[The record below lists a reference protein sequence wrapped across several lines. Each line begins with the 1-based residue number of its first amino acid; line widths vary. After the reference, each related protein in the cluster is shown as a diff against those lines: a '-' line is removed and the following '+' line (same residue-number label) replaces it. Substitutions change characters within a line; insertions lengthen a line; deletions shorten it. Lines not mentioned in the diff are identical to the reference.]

1 MKYIIGLDMGITS
14 VGFATLMLDEK
25 DEPCRI
31 LRMGSRIFE
40 AAENPKDGSSLA
52 TPRRENRSMRRRLRR
67 RRHRKERIKAL
78 IINNG
83 IMTATQIDEIYESK
97 NQLTDIYQIRSE
109 ALDRRLNTEEF
120 VRLLIHLSQR
130 RGFKSNRK
138 ADTQEKNSE
147 AGKLLSAVSA
157 NHQLMEDKGYRTIGE
172 MLYKDEKFAG
182 NKRNKADD
190 YSNTFARSE
199 YEEEIKAIFR
209 SQRELGNPYTTDKLM
224 EDYLAIYLSQ
234 RSFDEGPGGKSPYG
248 GNQIEKRIGKCTL
261 EENEKRAAKATYSF
275 EYFNLLTKVNSIKI
289 ISDSE
294 KRTLSDNERQ
304 AVIQL
309 AFSKNAINYAS
320 LRKTLH
326 MTDSERF
333 NISYS
338 QSDKSADE
346 IEKKTKFAYLTA
358 FHTFKKAYGNAFVDW
373 STEKKNRLAY
383 ALTAYRNDSSIIAY
397 LTDNGFDN
405 TEIEIALTLPAF
417 TKWGN
422 LSEKALY
429 KIIPYLEQGMLY
441 HSACT
446 AAGYNFKADDKCTS
460 MFLPTRAHIPPKHRK
475 SEDQIEAPELDEITN
490 PVVRC
495 AVSQTIKVINALIR
509 ERGESPCFVNIELAR
524 ELSKSKADRD
534 KIEKGQKENQ
544 ANNDRIMERL
554 KKEFGLLSPTGQ
566 DLIKLKLWE
575 EQDGKC
581 PYSQEDIKIKRL
593 FEPGYTEIDHIL
605 PYSLSFDDTYN
616 NKVLV
621 MSSEN
626 QHKGNRIPM
635 QYLEGKR
642 REVFQ
647 IWVENSNLRYRKKRN
662 LLKAT
667 LTDEDLSGFKQRN
680 LQDTQYLSSFML
692 KYLKKYL
699 ALSPNSTGRK
709 NTVQAVNGAATAYM
723 CKRWGIQ
730 KIRENGDTHHAVDA
744 VVIACVTNG
753 MIKRISEYA
762 KYKETKYQNPD
773 TGEYFDVDKRTGE
786 VIDRFPMPYS
796 WFRDELLMRCSEDP
810 SRVLHDKP
818 LPNYATDEQIA
829 PIFVSRMPKHKVKG
843 SAHKETIR
851 KPYEQDGQKYT
862 ISKVPLTSLKL
873 KDGEIENYFNPGS
886 DTILY
891 DALKE
896 RLLSFGGDA
905 KKAFAQPFH
914 KPKSDGTPGPEVKKV
929 KLKKRATLTVPV
941 QQNTAVADNGSMV
954 RVDVFFVE
962 GEGYYLVPIYVAD
975 TVSNTLP
982 NRAIIAGKTYDL
994 WKEMNDQYFIFSLY
1008 PNDMIRV
1015 VSAKDIK
1022 LTIANKES
1030 TLPNS
1035 MTCRETFLY
1044 YKETDISTGAITAVT
1059 HDNTYKRRGLGVK
1072 TLRKIEKYTVD
1083 VLGNIQ
1089 RVKAE
1094 TRTRFQ

>member
-1 MKYIIGLDMGITS
+1 MKYIIGLDMGIAS
-14 VGFATLMLDEK
+14 VGFATMMLDEK

-31 LRMGSRIFE
+31 LRMGSRVFE
-40 AAENPKDGSSLA
+40 AAEHPKDGSSLA
-52 TPRRENRSMRRRLRR
+52 APRRENRSMRRRLRR
-67 RRHRKERIKAL
+67 KRHRKERIRSL
-78 IINNG
+78 IVDNG
-83 IMTATQIDEIYESK
+83 IMTLEKIDGIYVAK
-97 NQLTDIYQIRSE
+97 NPLTDIYQIRAE
-109 ALDRRLNTEEF
+109 ALDRCLSVEEF

-138 ADTQEKNSE
+138 VDAQEKKSE
-147 AGKLLSAVSA
+147 AGKLLTAVSA
-157 NHQLMEDKGYRTIGE
+157 NHQLMTEKGYRTIGE
-172 MLYKDEKFAG
+172 MLYRDKKFFEC
-182 NKRNKADD
+182 KRNKADD

-209 SQRELGNPYTTDKLM
+209 SQQGLGNPYATDKLM

-234 RSFDEGPGGKSPYG
+234 RSFDEGPGGESPYG
-248 GNQIEKRIGKCTL
+248 GNQIEKMIGKCTL
-261 EENEKRAAKATYSF
+261 EPSEKRAAKATYSF

-289 ISDSE
+289 ISDRE
-294 KRTLSDNERQ
+294 KRTLSDGERQ

-320 LRKTLH
+320 LRKTIH

-338 QSDKSADE
+338 QSDKTADE
-346 IEKKTKFAYLTA
+346 IEKKTKFTYLTA
-358 FHTFKKAYGNAFVDW
+358 FHTFKKAYGKAFVDW
-373 STEKKNRLAY
+373 PTEKKNRLAY
-383 ALTAYRNDSSIIAY
+383 ALTAYRNDSSIITY
-397 LTDNGFDN
+397 LTDNGFDK
-405 TEIEIALTLPAF
+405 TEIEIALTLPTF

-422 LSEKALY
+422 LSEKALN
-429 KIIPYLEQGMLY
+429 KIIPYLEQGKLY
-441 HSACT
+441 HEACT
-446 AAGYNFKADDKCTS
+446 AAGYNFKADDTDKR
-460 MFLPTRAHIPPKHRK
+460 MYLPAH
-475 SEDQIEAPELDEITN
+475 ETDAPELEDIKN
-490 PVVRC
+490 PVVRR
-495 AVSQTIKVINALIR
+495 AISQTVKVINALIR

-524 ELSKSKADRD
+524 ELSKSRADRN

-575 EQDGKC
+575 EQDGVC
-581 PYSQEDIKIKRL
+581 PYSLQPISIERL
-593 FEPGYTEIDHIL
+593 FEPGYTDIDHII
-605 PYSLSFDDTYN
+605 PYSLCFDDTYN

-626 QHKGNRIPM
+626 RQKSNRIPM
-635 QYLEGKR
+635 QYLEGKC
-642 REVFQ
+642 REDFQ

-662 LLKAT
+662 LLKET
-667 LTDEDLSGFKQRN
+667 LSDDDLSGFKKRN
-680 LQDTQYLSSFML
+680 LQDTQYLSSFMM

-709 NTVQAVNGAATAYM
+709 NTIQAVKGSATAYM
-723 CKRWGIQ
+723 RKRWGIQ

-744 VVIACVTNG
+744 VVIACVTSG

-786 VIDRFPMPYS
+786 VINRFPMPYS

-810 SRVLHDKP
+810 SRILHEKP

-862 ISKVPLTSLKL
+862 ISKAPLTSLKL

-886 DTILY
+886 DTLLY

-896 RLLSFGGDA
+896 RLLAFNGDA
-905 KKAFAQPFH
+905 KKAFAEPFR
-914 KPKSDGTPGPEVKKV
+914 KPKSDGSPGPIVKKI
-929 KLKKRATLTVPV
+929 KLKEKATLTVPV

-954 RVDVFFVE
+954 RVDVFYVE

-975 TVSNTLP
+975 TVKKELP
-982 NRAIIAGKTYDL
+982 NRAITRGKEYNQWRVMRDSDFL
-994 WKEMNDQYFIFSLY
+994 FSIY
-1008 PNDMIRV
+1008 PNDLIRFV
-1015 VSAKDIK
+1015 TSAPTTFSLI
-1022 LTIANKES
+1022 NQSS
-1030 TLPNS
+1030 TLAPS
-1035 MTCRETFLY
+1035 KKCSEGYVY
-1044 YKETDISTGAITAVT
+1044 YKSTGISTASFKVVN
-1059 HDNTYKRRGLGVK
+1059 HDNTYQVSSLGIK
-1072 TLRKIEKYTVD
+1072 TLRSLEKYQVD
-1083 VLGNIQ
+1083 VLGNISKIGKEK
-1089 RVKAE
+1089 RMGFK
-1094 TRTRFQ
+1094 

>member
-14 VGFATLMLDEK
+14 VGFATMMLDEK

-52 TPRRENRSMRRRLRR
+52 APRRENRSMRRRLRR
-67 RRHRKERIKAL
+67 KRHRKERIRAL
-78 IINNG
+78 IINND

-147 AGKLLSAVSA
+147 AGKLLTAVSA
-157 NHQLMEDKGYRTIGE
+157 NHKLMEDKGYRTIGE

-182 NKRNKADD
+182 YKRNKADD

-234 RSFDEGPGGKSPYG
+234 RSFDEGPGGNSPYG
-248 GNQIEKRIGKCTL
+248 GNQIEKMIGKCTL

-294 KRTLSDNERQ
+294 KRNLSDNERQ
-304 AVIQL
+304 AIIQL
-309 AFSKNAINYAS
+309 AFSKNAINYSS

-346 IEKKTKFAYLTA
+346 IEKKTKFTYLTA
-358 FHTFKKAYGNAFVDW
+358 FHTFKKAYGNAFAGW
-373 STEKKNRLAY
+373 PTEKKNRLAY
-383 ALTAYRNDSSIIAY
+383 ALTAYRNDSSIITY
-397 LTDNGFDN
+397 LTDNGFDKA
-405 TEIEIALTLPAF
+405 EIEIALTLPTF

-422 LSEKALY
+422 LSEKALN
-429 KIIPYLEQGMLY
+429 KIIPYLEQGKLY
-441 HSACT
+441 HEACT
-446 AAGYNFKADDKCTS
+446 AAGYNFKADDTDKR
-460 MFLPTRAHIPPKHRK
+460 MYLPAHEK
-475 SEDQIEAPELDEITN
+475 EAPELEDIKN
-490 PVVRC
+490 PVVRR

-524 ELSKSKADRD
+524 ELSKSKADRN

-554 KKEFGLLSPTGQ
+554 KKEFGLISPTGQ

-575 EQDGKC
+575 EQDGRC
-581 PYSQEDIKIKRL
+581 PYSQEHIKIERL
-593 FEPGYTEIDHIL
+593 FEPGYTDIDHIL

-626 QHKGNRIPM
+626 RQKGNRIPM

-642 REVFQ
+642 RDDFQ

-662 LLKAT
+662 LLKET
-667 LTDEDLSGFKQRN
+667 LTDDDLSGFKQRN

-699 ALSPNSTGRK
+699 ALSPNSSGRK

-723 CKRWGIQ
+723 RKRWGIQ

-786 VIDRFPMPYS
+786 IIDRFPMPYS

-818 LPNYATDEQIA
+818 LPNYATDEQIT

-886 DTILY
+886 DTLLY

-914 KPKSDGTPGPEVKKV
+914 KPKSDGTPGPVVKKV
-929 KLKKRATLTVPV
+929 KLKERATLSVPV

-975 TVSNTLP
+975 TVKKALP
-982 NRAIIAGKTYDL
+982 YKAIVAHKPSDD
-994 WKEMNDQYFIFSLY
+994 WKDMTEDDFVFSLY
-1008 PNDMIRV
+1008 PNDLVKIRF
-1015 VSAKDIK
+1015 
-1022 LTIANKES
+1022 NKEMKFSLSQKDS
-1030 TLPNS
+1030 TLPKE
-1035 MTCRETFLY
+1035 RYLQEGLFY
-1044 YKETDISTGAITAVT
+1044 YRGTDISSSAISIINQ
-1059 HDNTYKRRGLGVK
+1059 DNTYKIGGLGVK
-1072 TLRKIEKYTVD
+1072 RLPMIEKYQVD
-1083 VLGNIQ
+1083 VLGNTSKIGKES
-1089 RVKAE
+1089 RM
-1094 TRTRFQ
+1094 RFK

>member
-1 MKYIIGLDMGITS
+1 
-14 VGFATLMLDEK
+14 
-25 DEPCRI
+25 
-31 LRMGSRIFE
+31 
-40 AAENPKDGSSLA
+40 
-52 TPRRENRSMRRRLRR
+52 
-67 RRHRKERIKAL
+67 
-78 IINNG
+78 
-83 IMTATQIDEIYESK
+83 MTATQIDEIYESK

-147 AGKLLSAVSA
+147 AGKLLTAVSA

-182 NKRNKADD
+182 YKRNKADD

-209 SQRELGNPYTTDKLM
+209 SQRELGNPYITDKLM
-224 EDYLAIYLSQ
+224 DDYLAIYLSQ
-234 RSFDEGPGGKSPYG
+234 RSFDEGPGGNSPYS
-248 GNQIEKRIGKCTL
+248 GNQIEKMIGKCTL

-294 KRTLSDNERQ
+294 KRTLSDSERQ
-304 AVIQL
+304 AIIQL
-309 AFSKNAINYAS
+309 AFSKNAINYS
-320 LRKTLH
+320 SIRKALH
-326 MTDSERF
+326 LSDSERF

-338 QSDKSADE
+338 QSDKSAEE
-346 IEKKTKFAYLTA
+346 IEKKTKFAYLTS

-373 STEKKNRLAY
+373 PTEKKNRLAY
-383 ALTAYRNDSSIIAY
+383 ALTAYRNDSSIITY
-397 LTDNGFDN
+397 LTDNGFDKA
-405 TEIEIALTLPAF
+405 EIEIALTLPTF

-422 LSEKALY
+422 LSEKALN
-429 KIIPYLEQGMLY
+429 KIIPYLEQGKLY
-441 HSACT
+441 HEACT
-446 AAGYNFKADDKCTS
+446 AAGYNFKADDTDKR
-460 MFLPTRAHIPPKHRK
+460 MYLPAHEK
-475 SEDQIEAPELDEITN
+475 EAPELEDIKN
-490 PVVRC
+490 PVVRR

-524 ELSKSKADRD
+524 ELSKSKADRK

-554 KKEFGLLSPTGQ
+554 KKEFGLLSPTGE

-575 EQDGKC
+575 EQDGIC
-581 PYSQEDIKIKRL
+581 PYSLKRISIERL
-593 FEPGYTEIDHIL
+593 FEPGYTDIDHII
-605 PYSLSFDDTYN
+605 PYSLSFDNTYN

-626 QHKGNRIPM
+626 RQKGNRIPM

-642 REVFQ
+642 RDEFWL
-647 IWVENSNLRYRKKRN
+647 WVDSSNLGRRKKQN
-662 LLKAT
+662 LLRET
-667 LTDEDLSGFKQRN
+667 LTDEDLSGFKKRN

-692 KYLKKYL
+692 KYLKNYL
-699 ALSPNSTGRK
+699 LLAPNSTGRK
-709 NTVQAVNGAATAYM
+709 NTIQAVNGAVTSYM
-723 CKRWGIQ
+723 RKRWGIQ

-753 MIKRISEYA
+753 MIKRVSEYA
-762 KYKETKYQNPD
+762 KYKETEYRNPE
-773 TGEYFDVDKRTGE
+773 TGEYFDVNKMTGE
-786 VIDRFPMPYS
+786 VINHFPTPYK
-796 WFRDELLMRCSEDP
+796 WFRDEVIMRCSEDP
-810 SRVLHDKP
+810 TRVLHEKP
-818 LPNYATDEQIA
+818 LPNYATDEQVA
-829 PIFVSRMPKHKVKG
+829 PIFVSRMPKRKTKG
-843 SAHKETIR
+843 AAHEETIR

-886 DTILY
+886 DTLLY

-914 KPKSDGTPGPEVKKV
+914 KPKSDGTPGPVVKKV
-929 KLKKRATLTVPV
+929 KLRKKATLSVSV

-975 TVSNTLP
+975 TVKKALP
-982 NRAIIAGKTYDL
+982 YKAIVAHKPSDE
-994 WKEMNDQYFIFSLY
+994 WKDMTEDDFVFSLY
-1008 PNDMIRV
+1008 PNDLMKIRF
-1015 VSAKDIK
+1015 
-1022 LTIANKES
+1022 NKEMKFSLSQKDS
-1030 TLPNS
+1030 TLPKE
-1035 MTCRETFLY
+1035 RYLQEGLFY
-1044 YKETDISTGAITAVT
+1044 YRGTNISGANISIIN
-1059 HDNTYKRRGLGVK
+1059 HDNTYTIESLGVK
-1072 TLRKIEKYTVD
+1072 RLPMVEKYQVD
-1083 VLGNIQ
+1083 VLGNTSKIGRER
-1089 RVKAE
+1089 RVGFK
-1094 TRTRFQ
+1094 

>member
-1 MKYIIGLDMGITS
+1 MKYIIGLDMGIAS
-14 VGFATLMLDEK
+14 VGFATMMLDEK

-31 LRMGSRIFE
+31 LRMGSRVFE
-40 AAENPKDGSSLA
+40 AAEHPKDGSSLA
-52 TPRRENRSMRRRLRR
+52 APRRENRSMRRRLRR
-67 RRHRKERIKAL
+67 KRHRKERIRSL
-78 IINNG
+78 IVDNG
-83 IMTATQIDEIYESK
+83 IMTLEKIDGIYDAK
-97 NQLTDIYQIRSE
+97 NPLTDIYQIRAE
-109 ALDRRLNTEEF
+109 ALDRCLSVEEF

-138 ADTQEKNSE
+138 VDAQEKKSE
-147 AGKLLSAVSA
+147 AGKLLTAVSA
-157 NHQLMEDKGYRTIGE
+157 NHQLMTEKGYRTIGE
-172 MLYKDEKFAG
+172 MLYRDKKFFEC
-182 NKRNKADD
+182 KRNKADD

-209 SQRELGNPYTTDKLM
+209 SQQGLGNPYATDKLM

-234 RSFDEGPGGKSPYG
+234 RSFDEGPGGESPYG
-248 GNQIEKRIGKCTL
+248 GNQIEKMIGKCTL
-261 EENEKRAAKATYSF
+261 EPSEKRAAKATYSF

-289 ISDSE
+289 ISDRE
-294 KRTLSDNERQ
+294 KRTLSDGERQ

-320 LRKTLH
+320 LRKTIH

-338 QSDKSADE
+338 QSDKTADE

-358 FHTFKKAYGNAFVDW
+358 FHTFKKAYGKAYVDW
-373 STEKKNRLAY
+373 PTEKKNRLAY
-383 ALTAYRNDSSIIAY
+383 ALTAYRNDSSIITY
-397 LTDNGFDN
+397 LTDNGFDK

-422 LSEKALY
+422 LSEKALN

-441 HSACT
+441 HEACT
-446 AAGYNFKADDKCTS
+446 AAGYNFKADDTDKR
-460 MFLPTRAHIPPKHRK
+460 MYLPAH
-475 SEDQIEAPELDEITN
+475 ETDAPELEDIKN
-490 PVVRC
+490 PVVRR
-495 AVSQTIKVINALIR
+495 AVSQTVKVINALIR

-524 ELSKSKADRD
+524 ELSKSRADRN
-534 KIEKGQKENQ
+534 KIEKGQKENR

-575 EQDGKC
+575 EQDGVC
-581 PYSQEDIKIKRL
+581 PYSLKPISIERL
-593 FEPGYTEIDHIL
+593 FEPGYTDIDHII
-605 PYSLSFDDTYN
+605 PYSLCFDDTYN

-626 QHKGNRIPM
+626 RQKSNRIPI

-642 REVFQ
+642 RDDFR
-647 IWVENSNLRYRKKRN
+647 IWVENSHLRFKKKQN
-662 LLKAT
+662 LLKET
-667 LTDEDLSGFKQRN
+667 LTADDLSGFKKRN
-680 LQDTQYLSSFML
+680 LQDTQYLSSFMM

-699 ALSPNSTGRK
+699 ALAPNSSDRK

-723 CKRWGIQ
+723 RKRWGIQ

-744 VVIACVTNG
+744 VVIACVTSG

-786 VIDRFPMPYS
+786 VINRFPMPYS

-810 SRVLHDKP
+810 SRILHEKP

-886 DTILY
+886 DTLLY

-896 RLLSFGGDA
+896 RLLAFNGDA
-905 KKAFAQPFH
+905 KKAFAEPFR
-914 KPKSDGTPGPEVKKV
+914 KPKSDGSPGPIVKKI
-929 KLKKRATLTVPV
+929 KLKEKATLTVPV

-954 RVDVFFVE
+954 RVDVFYVE

-975 TVSNTLP
+975 TVKKELP
-982 NRAIIAGKTYDL
+982 NRAITRGKEYNQWRVMRDSDFL
-994 WKEMNDQYFIFSLY
+994 FSIY
-1008 PNDMIRV
+1008 PNDLIRF
-1015 VSAKDIK
+1015 VSSAPITFS
-1022 LTIANKES
+1022 LINQSS
-1030 TLPNS
+1030 TLAPS
-1035 MTCRETFLY
+1035 KEYKKCLVY
-1044 YKETDISTGAITAVT
+1044 YKSTGISTASFKVIN
-1059 HDNTYKRRGLGVK
+1059 HDNTYQVRSLGIK
-1072 TLRKIEKYTVD
+1072 TLKCLEKYQVD
-1083 VLGNIQ
+1083 VLGNISKVGKEK
-1089 RVKAE
+1089 RVGFA
-1094 TRTRFQ
+1094 

>member
-14 VGFATLMLDEK
+14 VGFATIMLDEK

-40 AAENPKDGSSLA
+40 AAENPNDGSSLA
-52 TPRRENRSMRRRLRR
+52 APRREKRSMRRRLRR
-67 RRHRKERIKAL
+67 KRHRKERIRAL
-78 IINNG
+78 IINSG

-147 AGKLLSAVSA
+147 AGKLLTAVSA

-172 MLYKDEKFAG
+172 MSYKDEKFTDY
-182 NKRNKADD
+182 KRNKADD

-234 RSFDEGPGGKSPYG
+234 RSFDEGPGGNSPYG
-248 GNQIEKRIGKCTL
+248 GNQIEKMIGKCTL
-261 EENEKRAAKATYSF
+261 EENEKRAAKASYSF

-289 ISDSE
+289 ISASE

-304 AVIQL
+304 AIIQL
-309 AFSKNAINYAS
+309 AFSKNAINYS
-320 LRKTLH
+320 SIRKALH
-326 MTDSERF
+326 LSDSERF

-338 QSDKSADE
+338 QADKTVDE
-346 IEKKTKFAYLTA
+346 IEKKTKFTYLTS

-373 STEKKNRLAY
+373 PTEKKNRLAY
-383 ALTAYRNDSSIIAY
+383 ALTAYRNDNSIIAY

-405 TEIEIALTLPAF
+405 TEFEIALTLPTF

-446 AAGYNFKADDKCTS
+446 AAGYSFKADDKCTS
-460 MFLPTRAHIPPKHRK
+460 MYLPTRAHIPPKHRK

-490 PVVRC
+490 PVVRR

-524 ELSKSKADRD
+524 ELSKSRADRK

-554 KKEFGLLSPTGQ
+554 KKEFGLLSPTGE

-575 EQDGKC
+575 EQDGIC
-581 PYSQEDIKIKRL
+581 PYSLKRISIERL
-593 FEPGYTEIDHIL
+593 FEPGYTDIDHII
-605 PYSLSFDDTYN
+605 PYSLSFDNTYN

-626 QHKGNRIPM
+626 RQKGNRIPM

-642 REVFQ
+642 RDEFWL
-647 IWVENSNLRYRKKRN
+647 WVDSSNLGRRKKQN
-662 LLKAT
+662 LLRET
-667 LTDEDLSGFKQRN
+667 LTDEDLSGFKKRN

-692 KYLKKYL
+692 KYLKNYL
-699 ALSPNSTGRK
+699 LLAPNSTGRK
-709 NTVQAVNGAATAYM
+709 NTIQAVNGAVTSYM
-723 CKRWGIQ
+723 RKRWGIQ

-753 MIKRISEYA
+753 MIKRVSEYA
-762 KYKETKYQNPD
+762 KYKETEYRNPE
-773 TGEYFDVDKRTGE
+773 TGEYFDVNKMTGE
-786 VIDRFPMPYS
+786 VINHFPTPYK
-796 WFRDELLMRCSEDP
+796 WFRDEVIMRCSEDP
-810 SRVLHDKP
+810 TRVLHEKP
-818 LPNYATDEQIA
+818 LPNYATDEQVA
-829 PIFVSRMPKHKVKG
+829 PIFVSRMPKRKTKG
-843 SAHKETIR
+843 AAHKETIR

-886 DTILY
+886 DTLLY

-914 KPKSDGTPGPEVKKV
+914 KPKSDGTPGPVVKKV
-929 KLKKRATLTVPV
+929 KLREKATLSVSV

-975 TVSNTLP
+975 TVKKALP
-982 NRAIIAGKTYDL
+982 YKAIVAHKPSDE
-994 WKEMNDQYFIFSLY
+994 WKDMTEDDFVFSLY
-1008 PNDMIRV
+1008 PNDLMKIRF
-1015 VSAKDIK
+1015 
-1022 LTIANKES
+1022 NKEMKFSLSQKDS
-1030 TLPNS
+1030 TLPKE
-1035 MTCRETFLY
+1035 RYLQEGLFY
-1044 YKETDISTGAITAVT
+1044 YRGTNISGANISIIN
-1059 HDNTYKRRGLGVK
+1059 HDNTYTIESLGVK
-1072 TLRKIEKYTVD
+1072 RLPMVEKYQVD
-1083 VLGNIQ
+1083 VLGNTSKIGRER
-1089 RVKAE
+1089 RVGFK
-1094 TRTRFQ
+1094 

>member
-1 MKYIIGLDMGITS
+1 MKYIIGLDMGIAS
-14 VGFATLMLDEK
+14 VGFATMMLDEK

-31 LRMGSRIFE
+31 LRMGSRVFE
-40 AAENPKDGSSLA
+40 AAEHPKDGSSLA
-52 TPRRENRSMRRRLRR
+52 APRRENRSMRRRLRR
-67 RRHRKERIKAL
+67 KRHRKERIRSL
-78 IINNG
+78 IVDNG
-83 IMTATQIDEIYESK
+83 IMTLEKIDGIYDAK
-97 NQLTDIYQIRSE
+97 NPLTDIYQIRAE
-109 ALDRRLNTEEF
+109 ALDRCLSVEEF

-138 ADTQEKNSE
+138 VDAQEKKSE
-147 AGKLLSAVSA
+147 AGKLLNEVSA
-157 NHQLMEDKGYRTIGE
+157 NHQLMLEKGYRTIGE
-172 MLYKDEKFAG
+172 MLYRDKKFFEC
-182 NKRNKADD
+182 KRNKADD

-209 SQRELGNPYTTDKLM
+209 SQQGLGNPYATDKLM

-234 RSFDEGPGGKSPYG
+234 RSFDEGPGGESPYG
-248 GNQIEKRIGKCTL
+248 GNQIEKMIGKCTL
-261 EENEKRAAKATYSF
+261 EPSEKRAAKATYSF

-289 ISDSE
+289 ISDRE
-294 KRTLSDNERQ
+294 KRTLSDGERQ

-320 LRKTLH
+320 LRKTIH

-338 QSDKSADE
+338 QSDKTADE
-346 IEKKTKFAYLTA
+346 IEKKTKFTYLTA
-358 FHTFKKAYGNAFVDW
+358 FHTFKKAYGKAFVDW
-373 STEKKNRLAY
+373 PTEKKNRLAY
-383 ALTAYRNDSSIIAY
+383 ALTAYRNDSSIITY
-397 LTDNGFDN
+397 LTDNGFDK

-422 LSEKALY
+422 LSEKALN

-441 HSACT
+441 HDACT
-446 AAGYNFKADDKCTS
+446 AAGYNFKADDTEKR
-460 MFLPTRAHIPPKHRK
+460 MYLPTRAHIPPEHRK
-475 SEDQIEAPELDEITN
+475 SAEQIEAPELDEITN
-490 PVVRC
+490 PVVRR

-524 ELSKSKADRD
+524 ELSKSRADRN

-575 EQDGKC
+575 EQDGVC
-581 PYSQEDIKIKRL
+581 PYSLKPISIERL
-593 FEPGYTEIDHIL
+593 FEPGYTDIDHII
-605 PYSLSFDDTYN
+605 PYSLCFDDTYN

-626 QHKGNRIPM
+626 RQKSNRIPM

-642 REVFQ
+642 RDDFR
-647 IWVENSNLRYRKKRN
+647 IWVQNSHLRFKKKQN
-662 LLKAT
+662 LLKET
-667 LTDEDLSGFKQRN
+667 LTADDLSGFKKRN

-709 NTVQAVNGAATAYM
+709 NTIQAVKGSATAYM
-723 CKRWGIQ
+723 RKRWGIQ

-744 VVIACVTNG
+744 VVIACVTSG

-786 VIDRFPMPYS
+786 VINRFPMPYS

-810 SRVLHDKP
+810 SRVLHEKP

-843 SAHKETIR
+843 SAHEETIR
-851 KPYEQDGQKYT
+851 KPYEQDGQQYT

-873 KDGEIENYFNPGS
+873 KNGEIENYFNPGS
-886 DTILY
+886 DTLLY

-896 RLLSFGGDA
+896 RLLTFGGDA
-905 KKAFAQPFH
+905 KKAFAEPFH
-914 KPKSDGTPGPEVKKV
+914 KPKSDGTPGPVVKKV
-929 KLKKRATLTVPV
+929 KLKKRATLSVPV

-954 RVDVFFVE
+954 RVDVFYVE

-975 TVSNTLP
+975 TV
-982 NRAIIAGKTYDL
+982 
-994 WKEMNDQYFIFSLY
+994 
-1008 PNDMIRV
+1008 
-1015 VSAKDIK
+1015 
-1022 LTIANKES
+1022 
-1030 TLPNS
+1030 
-1035 MTCRETFLY
+1035 
-1044 YKETDISTGAITAVT
+1044 
-1059 HDNTYKRRGLGVK
+1059 
-1072 TLRKIEKYTVD
+1072 
-1083 VLGNIQ
+1083 
-1089 RVKAE
+1089 
-1094 TRTRFQ
+1094 